1 MQMERQET
9 MDYAAVVREYRT
21 NGGGLKMKEWC
32 QKEGYDY
39 FKVRRYSKKEPMFPG
54 LDKNTTAAASSP
66 KPPKLINLEMT
77 VESDLPSAASGGNSV
92 LHVSEIVVRLN
103 NSVEIRLCERP
114 ISEMVE
120 IVNKLLS

>member
-1 MQMERQET
+1 MERQET

-54 LDKNTTAAASSP
+54 LEANAAVAAGTS
-66 KPPKLINLEMT
+66 KPPKLINLEMS
-77 VESDLPSAASGGNSV
+77 VDSDSPSTPSGGENV
-92 LHVSEIVVRLN
+92 LHVSEIVVWLS
-103 NSVEIRLCERP
+103 NSVEIRLCKRP